1 MSYLNILRKINN
13 YNNSTEAVLQNGKDY
28 ENRVFIDD
36 ASYRKAKIQKNN
48 LSEENIDIRIK
59 NVSVTTEEKKLILRP
74 DTIVDVGSYI
84 SFDGRIYLVLEYE
97 NNSTSPTVKVERCK
111 SSLKWKDEVGYI
123 HGYPCLLS
131 KDSYGSKSL
140 ANNEIL
146 TFGDSKGKIFVQDN
160 EFTRKIK
167 TNWRFIMNGSETDIY
182 KVIDISRATT
192 TGLIEIVAQKDIEK
206 AEDDIENSIAFN
218 NFNELSNESKYIIQG
233 LENVKVGKTESYIIT
248 PHLDVD
254 WRVDNNNIA
263 EITSTK
269 NGMCTILGKIKDEI
283 VTLSAY
289 LKESKIAEI
298 NISVDR

>member
-1 MSYLNILRKINN
+1 MDRYTGYDKPKNRRIHYLNRIFNEQLRQ
-13 YNNSTEAVLQNGKDY
+13 YGKDII
-28 ENRVFIDD
+28 IDD
-36 ASYRKAKIQKNN
+36 ISHRGVIENN
-48 LSEENIDIRIK
+48 QNPYSENKEDRILK
-59 NVSVTTEEKKLILRP
+59 VKLDTELKC
-74 DTIVDVGSYI
+74 GSYVI
-84 SFDGRIYLVLEYE
+84 LDNEHYLVITDIDKYE
-97 NNSTSPTVKVERCK
+97 VSKDCK
-111 SSLKWKDEVGYI
+111 MRKCRSSLKWKDENNVTHEFY
-123 HGYPCLLS
+123 CTLS

-140 ANNEIL
+140 ANNEML

-192 TGLIEIVAQKDIEK
+192 TGLIEIVAQKDIKK
-206 AEDDIENSIAFN
+206 AEDDIESSIAFN
-218 NFNELSNESKYIIQG
+218 NFNEVSNESKYIIQG
-233 LENVKVGKTESYIIT
+233 SENVKVGKTESYIIT

-254 WRVDNNNIA
+254 WRVDNSNVA
-263 EITSTK
+263 EIISTK

>member
-1 MSYLNILRKINN
+1 MSYLNILRKLNGYSN
-13 YNNSTEAVLQNGKDY
+13 PTEAILQNGKDY
-28 ENRVFIDD
+28 ENRVFADD
-36 ASYRKAKIQKNN
+36 PSYRKAKIQKNN
-48 LSEENIDIRIK
+48 LLEETIDIRIK
-59 NVSVTTEEKKLILRP
+59 NVSVTTEEKKFILRP
-74 DTIVDVGSYI
+74 STVVDVGSYI
-84 SFDGRIYLVLEYE
+84 GFDDKVYLVLEYE
-97 NNSTSPTVKVERCK
+97 DNSTSPVVKVERCK
-111 SSLKWKDEVGYI
+111 SSLKWKDEAGYI

-182 KVIDISRATT
+182 KVIDISRATA

-218 NFNELSNESKYIIQG
+218 TFNELSNESKYIIQG

-263 EITSTK
+263 EIISTK

>member
-1 MSYLNILRKINN
+1 
-13 YNNSTEAVLQNGKDY
+13 
-28 ENRVFIDD
+28 
-36 ASYRKAKIQKNN
+36 
-48 LSEENIDIRIK
+48 
-59 NVSVTTEEKKLILRP
+59 
-74 DTIVDVGSYI
+74 
-84 SFDGRIYLVLEYE
+84 
-97 NNSTSPTVKVERCK
+97 
-111 SSLKWKDEVGYI
+111 
-123 HGYPCLLS
+123 
-131 KDSYGSKSL
+131 
-140 ANNEIL
+140 
-146 TFGDSKGKIFVQDN
+146 
-160 EFTRKIK
+160 
-167 TNWRFIMNGSETDIY
+167 MNGSETDIY

-218 NFNELSNESKYIIQG
+218 NFNEISDESKYIIQG

-254 WRVDNNNIA
+254 WRVDNSNVA
-263 EITSTK
+263 EIISTK